1 MRRPLGSPGS
11 LCRVALC
18 LCLLGGAGSSDDNTF
33 TIRHEKANKCIQV
46 KNQQV
51 TAEDC
56 QETKENLWTWVSQHR
71 LFNLGSQKCLGIDT
85 TKSKDPLKI
94 VDCDSDITL
103 WWRCSDASV
112 YSASQN
118 KLILKNGVLT
128 VSVDSSDAWRRNNS
142 SDVICKLPY
151 HEIYTRDGNS
161 YGKPCEFPFLFNKTW
176 HHDCIHNEM
185 FQGGEWCSTTSSFS
199 QHGKWGFC
207 LKPEDGCQD
216 TWEHDEKSGSCYQI
230 NTQAALSWKEA
241 YVSCQR
247 QGADLLSIRSA
258 SELNYIQAKDGIAEI
273 FWIGLNQLDLSGGWQ
288 WSDHTPLNF
297 LSWAPEMQ
305 NTPLLDGTG
314 CVAMNADAG
323 NWQSYPCETALPY
336 VCKKQ
341 FNNTNAEFPGV
352 QNYLETE
359 CESDWNPHN
368 GFCYK
373 PINNSASWKDA
384 YHSCNASNS
393 NLISIHS
400 LADVELVVTKLH
412 NETED
417 QVWTGFM
424 NEDIPALFKWSDGSE
439 VAFTYWDQ
447 NEPNI
452 PFNNTPNCVAYSG
465 KLSRWNIQ
473 SCEQKLKYVCMKKGK
488 VLDVPKSAKD
498 CPSSEGW
505 KKHGDFCYKIDQNEV
520 SFGKLCNLTITN
532 RFEQEFINSLI
543 RRNSKVEGKYFWT
556 GLQDSKSS
564 GEYSWGSVDGNY
576 EKLTYTNWGSFQPDI
591 RGGCV
596 VMSSGKHLGKWEVM
610 DCQTFKAYSIC
621 KKYIGPKKEP
631 DTPPKVTDPCPQ
643 GWQGGSGLA
652 CYKFFHKERVLRT
665 RTWEEAERFCEAL
678 GGHLPSFSSLEEMRE
693 FHKILRKTI
702 SNDRWV
708 WVGLNKRDPGS
719 LETWQWSDNKP
730 MSTVLM
736 PAEFKEDE
744 YDTRDCAAL
753 KTLKSMRRSYMFFH
767 FEDRSEDF
775 YLKPFHCGSKLEW
788 VCQIPKGRT
797 PNVPEW
803 YKPDEDGLHGPALN
817 IDGSE
822 FWFVPHKH
830 LSYQEASLYCSE
842 NDSDLAYV
850 TSFTALIQ
858 ILNRMANLTDE
869 KQTWWLKYIPPTSHY
884 HSVFSIFAHY
894 HERYL
899 RDCWHISSQ
908 SWYKDNIIS
917 CNTKLPFI
925 CEKYNTSLLE
935 THDPSYKPPQ
945 RKCPEKWHSFLNKC
959 FQIVPSRDLKFKEA
973 NEYCTSFG
981 GLLPSIRNQAEQ
993 DFITSLLPG
1002 LPQNIWIGLRLHIH
1016 SRENKWVD
1024 GSSLEYSNFHP
1035 LLQGRLRR
1043 VHLDFFDE
1051 EVNAQCG
1058 VLLNNLNSHVGTW
1071 NFTSCADINSVAICQ
1086 REAEAAENQTQQMLN
1101 VTWNYRNVTYTA
1113 LLKNLT
1119 WFDAQQECL
1128 QNNMQLVSITEQY
1141 QQAFLAS
1148 QAARYNSPLWIGL
1161 SSKDDGIH
1169 YHWLDRKRISFSRW
1183 SNEDADL
1190 LDNCVYLDTDGFW
1203 KTSECYSEKPG
1214 AICYLP
1220 GNGTEKT
1227 ELYHESVHCPHKI
1240 KNTPW
1245 VAFRNNC
1252 YTFLITKNRMSGLR
1266 SGEGHHLCRMMNIN
1280 ASLLSIK
1287 DEGENNFV
1295 VEQLHAFSGLAQW
1308 LWLGLLY
1315 ESGDNTLR
1323 WYDDSRLSY
1332 NNWRLGRP
1340 SIKSNNFVAG
1350 ISLDGFWDIYNN
1362 TENWVHLQFS
1372 LHSVLVCKIEM
1383 EPKEDKPPL
1392 PTALPYRNNTYW
1404 VLQKQLNWYDAWKEC
1419 KRKGSE
1425 LASIHSESEQ
1435 VFMEAIVKN
1444 DGFPLWIGL
1453 TSHNGS
1459 DSDFEWSDG
1468 SAFDYKPWEYEHSLP
1483 PGNCF
1488 LLDTKGMWNRMKC
1501 THHID
1506 GAICYSSSNKIESK
1520 QAESST
1526 KCPKTTGG
1534 LSQWIQYKDHCYA
1547 FDMEFYNFSTY
1558 TSDAA
1563 KDVCKKLDP
1572 SAALLTINDADENKF
1587 VTAYLRQHYFITGRV
1602 WLGMQSNGQSLKW
1615 LDGSEVIYA
1624 NWAKGKENA
1633 NGECSVI
1640 FSANGTWSR
1649 MDCKNVQ
1656 SRVVCKAP
1664 QVTNHTGGAIAVAV
1678 LIIMVLLVGLL
1689 YYLYKKKR
1697 LQWGGFSSVRY
1708 ERGIHEEETDSM
1720 FARDGD

>member
-1 MRRPLGSPGS
+1 
-11 LCRVALC
+11 
-18 LCLLGGAGSSDDNTF
+18 F

-207 LKPEDGCQD
+207 LKPASPEDGCQD

-258 SELNYIQAKDGIAEI
+258 SELNYIQGKYRIKKEIYILLPVVKSTKAHSATTFHATLKKCNRNSSLSFSTVPKYCCLGTTVESHLSKLNGPAEAWKLSTKTSCDTTNLTEKILYASTVCGPEKTEDWPDFDVFCFIIVNLKSSSIRSNNYCIYEFCTKISRYIENIDYKNALDNPERWISECWLFLNPFLLSNIFTYPAGLFMLAVWKDLE
-273 FWIGLNQLDLSGGWQ
+273 S
-288 WSDHTPLNF
+288 T
-297 LSWAPEMQ
+297 
-305 NTPLLDGTG
+305 
-314 CVAMNADAG
+314 
-323 NWQSYPCETALPY
+323 LPY
-336 VCKKQ
+336 
-341 FNNTNAEFPGV
+341 NPNRNWS
-352 QNYLETE
+352 LEIRGRLGLGRAAGTRQ
-359 CESDWNPHN
+359 D
-368 GFCYK
+368 
-373 PINNSASWKDA
+373 
-384 YHSCNASNS
+384 
-393 NLISIHS
+393 
-400 LADVELVVTKLH
+400 
-412 NETED
+412 
-417 QVWTGFM
+417 
-424 NEDIPALFKWSDGSE
+424 
-439 VAFTYWDQ
+439 
-447 NEPNI
+447 
-452 PFNNTPNCVAYSG
+452 
-465 KLSRWNIQ
+465 
-473 SCEQKLKYVCMKKGK
+473 LKY
-488 VLDVPKSAKD
+488 
-498 CPSSEGW
+498 
-505 KKHGDFCYKIDQNEV
+505 
-520 SFGKLCNLTITN
+520 
-532 RFEQEFINSLI
+532 
-543 RRNSKVEGKYFWT
+543 
-556 GLQDSKSS
+556 
-564 GEYSWGSVDGNY
+564 
-576 EKLTYTNWGSFQPDI
+576 
-591 RGGCV
+591 
-596 VMSSGKHLGKWEVM
+596 
-610 DCQTFKAYSIC
+610 
-621 KKYIGPKKEP
+621 KYIIK
-631 DTPPKVTDPCPQ
+631 
-643 GWQGGSGLA
+643 GS
-652 CYKFFHKERVLRT
+652 
-665 RTWEEAERFCEAL
+665 
-678 GGHLPSFSSLEEMRE
+678 
-693 FHKILRKTI
+693 
-702 SNDRWV
+702 
-708 WVGLNKRDPGS
+708 
-719 LETWQWSDNKP
+719 Q
-730 MSTVLM
+730 
-736 PAEFKEDE
+736 
-744 YDTRDCAAL
+744 
-753 KTLKSMRRSYMFFH
+753 
-767 FEDRSEDF
+767 
-775 YLKPFHCGSKLEW
+775 
-788 VCQIPKGRT
+788 
-797 PNVPEW
+797 
-803 YKPDEDGLHGPALN
+803 
-817 IDGSE
+817 
-822 FWFVPHKH
+822 
-830 LSYQEASLYCSE
+830 
-842 NDSDLAYV
+842 
-850 TSFTALIQ
+850 
-858 ILNRMANLTDE
+858 LTDE

-884 HSVFSIFAHY
+884 HSVNEHVSTVLHNQIKYKQLSIDPLFLFSCFIDLIWFFILRCYFSILLSSFCALIVINCPRTLYIEEQCTKFLKRSCLRPILHCHIKSRLSALNWIIWQCRLIVLALTDKALNGFGPAY
-894 HERYL
+894 LSEHISLYDPPQRLRSLREALLSVPPPSQVQLVNRHPFELLFSICIQIMQNISPIRMLGLLCTFKLFLIDDNPKKSLSWGFLRLRKYYLIRVTQWIARINNGSNSMPNKISIKTMHKTIKILKYNGRPWEYSWDFWRGDWFLYLFCFKLIKKNNVKNSLPKKPHSYTFFYFLKSKLCSPFFLIKMISLFCLVFRYL
-899 RDCWHISSQ
+899 HTIMLLVNPYCDSNFVFICFGESESEIYYGNTLILFKILSLKLYTQLHQIPFSDNVTLKRYIPPLTSNKCLVRSRMCFFFNIN
-908 SWYKDNIIS
+908 NIIS

-1383 EPKEDKPPL
+1383 AHYKEPKEDKPPL

-1602 WLGMQSNGQSLKW
+1602 WLGMQSNESECQSLKW

>member
-1 MRRPLGSPGS
+1 MLRFKRRSRNNQTYVSFL
-11 LCRVALC
+11 AQI
-18 LCLLGGAGSSDDNTF
+18 DDNTF

-258 SELNYIQAKDGIAEI
+258 SELNYIQGKYSSVESILGNILWAESNSSVCKVCI
-273 FWIGLNQLDLSGGWQ
+273 L
-288 WSDHTPLNF
+288 F
-297 LSWAPEMQ
+297 LSLSPSLSKCLVRSRM
-305 NTPLLDGTG
+305 
-314 CVAMNADAG
+314 CFF
-323 NWQSYPCETALPY
+323 
-336 VCKKQ
+336 
-341 FNNTNAEFPGV
+341 FN
-352 QNYLETE
+352 
-359 CESDWNPHN
+359 
-368 GFCYK
+368 
-373 PINNSASWKDA
+373 
-384 YHSCNASNS
+384 
-393 NLISIHS
+393 
-400 LADVELVVTKLH
+400 
-412 NETED
+412 
-417 QVWTGFM
+417 
-424 NEDIPALFKWSDGSE
+424 
-439 VAFTYWDQ
+439 
-447 NEPNI
+447 
-452 PFNNTPNCVAYSG
+452 
-465 KLSRWNIQ
+465 
-473 SCEQKLKYVCMKKGK
+473 
-488 VLDVPKSAKD
+488 
-498 CPSSEGW
+498 
-505 KKHGDFCYKIDQNEV
+505 
-520 SFGKLCNLTITN
+520 
-532 RFEQEFINSLI
+532 
-543 RRNSKVEGKYFWT
+543 
-556 GLQDSKSS
+556 
-564 GEYSWGSVDGNY
+564 
-576 EKLTYTNWGSFQPDI
+576 
-591 RGGCV
+591 
-596 VMSSGKHLGKWEVM
+596 
-610 DCQTFKAYSIC
+610 
-621 KKYIGPKKEP
+621 
-631 DTPPKVTDPCPQ
+631 
-643 GWQGGSGLA
+643 
-652 CYKFFHKERVLRT
+652 
-665 RTWEEAERFCEAL
+665 
-678 GGHLPSFSSLEEMRE
+678 
-693 FHKILRKTI
+693 I
-702 SNDRWV
+702 SN
-708 WVGLNKRDPGS
+708 GNI
-719 LETWQWSDNKP
+719 T
-730 MSTVLM
+730 
-736 PAEFKEDE
+736 
-744 YDTRDCAAL
+744 
-753 KTLKSMRRSYMFFH
+753 FF
-767 FEDRSEDF
+767 
-775 YLKPFHCGSKLEW
+775 L
-788 VCQIPKGRT
+788 
-797 PNVPEW
+797 
-803 YKPDEDGLHGPALN
+803 
-817 IDGSE
+817 
-822 FWFVPHKH
+822 FV
-830 LSYQEASLYCSE
+830 
-842 NDSDLAYV
+842 NLA
-850 TSFTALIQ
+850 
-858 ILNRMANLTDE
+858 
-869 KQTWWLKYIPPTSHY
+869 
-884 HSVFSIFAHY
+884 
-894 HERYL
+894 
-899 RDCWHISSQ
+899 
-908 SWYKDNIIS
+908 DNIIS

-1086 REAEAAENQTQQMLN
+1086 REAAENQTQQMLN

-1220 GNGTEKT
+1220 GK
-1227 ELYHESVHCPHKI
+1227 LYHESVHCPHKI

-1315 ESGDNTLR
+1315 ESDNTLR